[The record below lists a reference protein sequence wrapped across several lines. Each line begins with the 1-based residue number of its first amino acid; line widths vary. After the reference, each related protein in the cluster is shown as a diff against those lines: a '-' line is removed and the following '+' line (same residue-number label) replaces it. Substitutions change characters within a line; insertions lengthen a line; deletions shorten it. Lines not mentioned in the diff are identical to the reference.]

1 MVLGSKATMVGRRE
15 LGLGGGLVSSSYV
28 LSLVILSGMSDGE
41 VLFLV
46 MGLMAGWLSVPG
58 SCSSF

>member
-1 MVLGSKATMVGRRE
+1 MVGRRE